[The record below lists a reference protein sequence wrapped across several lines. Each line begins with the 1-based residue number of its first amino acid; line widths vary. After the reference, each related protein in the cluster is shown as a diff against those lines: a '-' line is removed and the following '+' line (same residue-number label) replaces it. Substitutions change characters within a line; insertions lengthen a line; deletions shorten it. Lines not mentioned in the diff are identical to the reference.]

1 MALQKKDREF
11 RLPKISYLDFK
22 TIEMD
27 RVLTGLFERLEHGG
41 YPSVFRDKREL
52 TVDKFVDDI
61 LDASDKFLGFT
72 QHRDMVERWVE
83 THLMDIVNR
92 GKKNAAVAG
101 PRPLHGYTYRFRN
114 PKHSRDYGAAQ
125 HLYQMLYHARNRSGH
140 NAIEHLKGFF
150 FDGFDKLTRELNDKA
165 LTDIETATLL
175 HFLSQRKDTADTKS
189 GGDRFA
195 PVCIGSAD
203 LMAEDIQRLLFYKR
217 HMPRSVMVEY
227 LKVLLTFHLALYHLR
242 LLKLLP
248 AWQKLEG
255 ANSLCAESACPMKPR
270 AQREPQGDCP
280 YKLGL
285 FVDLSGSAESSTAAL
300 AERSADGYFRRIPTF
315 IRAYFMAKK
324 LDEFGEF
331 LLSRGKLI
339 RTISKPI
346 TVGEVFTLQGEPF
359 REEREKY
366 FNGRLRELVDSLRD
380 DENGL
385 DDRTQQLLTLGLSD
399 FETYIEI
406 LVTLRGDF
414 HRDFVIKSFDATML
428 KNKPG
433 ALLAQP
439 RASKSS
445 RRFTLESRLLEVLL
459 QIVVLRPGGDQGYF
473 TGEMRI
479 DDLLSLLR
487 ERYGLYIDQLP
498 PGEGFS
504 APTID
509 ERKALRSNVQAFTGR
524 LREIGFYRDL
534 SDAYVTQTV
543 VPRYT
548 IAERNEGARA

>member
-125 HLYQMLYHARNRSGH
+125 QLYQMLHNARYLAGQK
-140 NAIEHLKGFF
+140 AIEHLKGFF
-150 FDGFDKLTRELNDKA
+150 FDGFDKVTRELNDKA
-165 LTDIETATLL
+165 VTDIETVTLL
-175 HFLSQRKDTADTKS
+175 HFLSQRKDTADTRV

-195 PVCIGSAD
+195 PLCIGSAD
-203 LMAEDIQRLLFYKR
+203 LIAEDIQRLLFYKPF
-217 HMPRSVMVEY
+217 MPRSVMVEY
-227 LKVLLTFHLALYHLR
+227 LKVLLAFHLAMYHLR

-255 ANSLCAESACPMKPR
+255 ANSLCSVSACPMKPR
-270 AQREPQGDCP
+270 EQRETQGDCP

-285 FVDLSGSAESSTAAL
+285 FVDLSGSSESSTAAL
-300 AERSADGYFRRIPTF
+300 AERSADGYYRRIPSF
-315 IRAYFMAKK
+315 VRAYFVAKK
-324 LDEFGEF
+324 LDEFSEH
-331 LLSRGKLI
+331 LVRRGKLI
-339 RTISKPI
+339 RPLNSVFS
-346 TVGEVFTLQGEPF
+346 VGELYGLQGEPF
-359 REEREKY
+359 EEERDKFFGE
-366 FNGRLRELVDSLRD
+366 RLSGLLESLSED
-380 DENGL
+380 DAGL
-385 DDRTQQLLTLGLSD
+385 DAEVDAITKMGLSD

-406 LVTLRGDF
+406 LVALRGAF
-414 HRDFVIKSFDATML
+414 HRKYIIESLDATML
-428 KNKPG
+428 KNKSG
-433 ALLAQP
+433 ALLAQT
-439 RASKSS
+439 RARNAP
-445 RRFTLESRLLEVLL
+445 RRFALDSRLLEVLL
-459 QIVVLRPGGDQGYF
+459 QIAVLRPGGDQGYF

-479 DDLLSLLR
+479 DDLLSFLR

-504 APTID
+504 TPTID
-509 ERKALRSNVQAFTGR
+509 ERKALRSNVQSFTGR

>member
-125 HLYQMLYHARNRSGH
+125 HLYQMLHHARHLAGH
-140 NAIEHLKGFF
+140 KAIGHLKGFF

-165 LTDIETATLL
+165 LTDIETVTLL
-175 HFLSQRKDTADTKS
+175 HFLSQRKDTADTRA

-203 LMAEDIQRLLFYKR
+203 LMAEDIQRLLFYKPF
-217 HMPRSVMVEY
+217 MPRSVMVEY
-227 LKVLLTFHLALYHLR
+227 LKVLLSFHLALYHLR

-270 AQREPQGDCP
+270 EQREPQGDCP

-285 FVDLSGSAESSTAAL
+285 FVDLSGSSESSTAAL
-300 AERSADGYFRRIPTF
+300 AERSADGYYRRIPSF
-315 IRAYFMAKK
+315 VRAYFVAKK
-324 LDEFGEF
+324 LDEFSEH
-331 LLSRGKLI
+331 LVRRGKLI
-339 RTISKPI
+339 RPLNSVFS
-346 TVGEVFTLQGEPF
+346 VGELYGLQGEPF
-359 REEREKY
+359 AEERDKFFGE
-366 FNGRLRELVDSLRD
+366 RLAGLLESLSEGD
-380 DENGL
+380 AGL
-385 DDRTQQLLTLGLSD
+385 DAEVEAITKMGLSD

-406 LVTLRGDF
+406 LVALRGAF
-414 HRDFVIKSFDATML
+414 HRKYIIESLDATML
-428 KNKPG
+428 KNKSG
-433 ALLAQP
+433 ALLAQT
-439 RASKSS
+439 RARNAP
-445 RRFTLESRLLEVLL
+445 RRFSLESRLLEVLL
-459 QIVVLRPGGDQGYF
+459 QIAVLRPGGDQGYF

-479 DDLLSLLR
+479 DDLLSFLR

-504 APTID
+504 VPTID
-509 ERKALRSNVQAFTGR
+509 ERKAMRSNVQAFTGR

>member
-52 TVDKFVDDI
+52 TVDKFVDD
-61 LDASDKFLGFT
+61 LLEADDKFIGFKP
-72 QHRDMVERWVE
+72 HREIVVRWVE

-125 HLYQMLYHARNRSGH
+125 HLYQMLYHARDLAGH
-140 NAIEHLKGFF
+140 RAIEHLKNFF

-175 HFLSQRKDTADTKS
+175 HFLSQRKDTADTRA

-195 PVCIGSAD
+195 PMCIGSAD
-203 LMAEDIQRLLFYKR
+203 LMAEDIQRLLFYKPF
-217 HMPRSVMVEY
+217 MPRSVMVEY
-227 LKVLLTFHLALYHLR
+227 LKILLSFHLALYHLR

-248 AWQKLEG
+248 AWQKLGG
-255 ANSLCAESACPMKPR
+255 ANSLCIGSACPMNPR
-270 AQREPQGDCP
+270 EQREPQGDCP

-285 FVDLSGSAESSTAAL
+285 FVDLSGSSESSTAAL
-300 AERSADGYFRRIPTF
+300 AERSADGYYRRIPSF
-315 IRAYFMAKK
+315 VRAYFVAKK
-324 LDEFGEF
+324 LDEFSEH
-331 LLSRGKLI
+331 LVRRGKLI
-339 RTISKPI
+339 RPLNSVFS
-346 TVGEVFTLQGEPF
+346 VGELYGLQGEPF
-359 REEREKY
+359 AEERDKFFGE
-366 FNGRLRELVDSLRD
+366 RLAGLLESLSEGD
-380 DENGL
+380 AGL
-385 DDRTQQLLTLGLSD
+385 DAEVEAITKMGLSD

-406 LVTLRGDF
+406 LVALRGAF
-414 HRDFVIKSFDATML
+414 HRKYIIESLDATML
-428 KNKPG
+428 KNKQG
-433 ALLAQP
+433 ALLAQT
-439 RASKSS
+439 RARNAP
-445 RRFTLESRLLEVLL
+445 RRFVLESRLLEVLL
-459 QIVVLRPGGDQGYF
+459 QIAVLRPGGDQGYF

-479 DDLLSLLR
+479 DDLLSFLR

-498 PGEGFS
+498 PSEGFS
-504 APTID
+504 TPTID

-543 VPRYT
+543 VPRYK

>member
-61 LDASDKFLGFT
+61 LEASDKFLGFT

-125 HLYQMLYHARNRSGH
+125 HLYQMLHHARHLAGH
-140 NAIEHLKGFF
+140 KAIEHLKGFF

-175 HFLSQRKDTADTKS
+175 HFLSQRKDTADTRA

-203 LMAEDIQRLLFYKR
+203 LMAEDIQRLLFYKPF
-217 HMPRSVMVEY
+217 MPRAVMVEY
-227 LKVLLTFHLALYHLR
+227 LKVLLSFHLALYHLR

-255 ANSLCAESACPMKPR
+255 ANSLCAESACPMRPR
-270 AQREPQGDCP
+270 EQREPQGDCP
-280 YKLGL
+280 HKLGL
-285 FVDLSGSAESSTAAL
+285 FVDLSGSAESPTAAL
-300 AERSADGYFRRIPTF
+300 AERSADGYYRRIPGF
-315 IRAYFMAKK
+315 VRAYFVAKK
-324 LDEFGEF
+324 LDEFSDH
-331 LLSRGKLI
+331 LVRRGKLI
-339 RTISKPI
+339 RPLDSVFS
-346 TVGEVFTLQGEPF
+346 VGELYGLQGEPF
-359 REEREKY
+359 AEERDKFFGE
-366 FNGRLRELVDSLRD
+366 RLAGLLESLSD
-380 DENGL
+380 GDAGL
-385 DDRTQQLLTLGLSD
+385 NAEVEAITKMGLSD

-406 LVTLRGDF
+406 VVALRGAF
-414 HRDFVIKSFDATML
+414 HRKYIIESLDATML
-428 KNKPG
+428 KNKSG
-433 ALLAQP
+433 ALLAQT
-439 RASKSS
+439 RARNTP
-445 RRFTLESRLLEVLL
+445 RRFALESRLLEVLL
-459 QIVVLRPGGDQGYF
+459 QIAVLRPGGVQGYF

-479 DDLLSLLR
+479 DDLLSFLR
-487 ERYGLYIDQLP
+487 ERYGLYIGQLP

-504 APTID
+504 TPTID

-548 IAERNEGARA
+548 IAERAEGARA

>member
-11 RLPKISYLDFK
+11 RLPKISHLDFK

-61 LDASDKFLGFT
+61 LDASDKFLGFS

-92 GKKNAAVAG
+92 GRKNAAVAG

-125 HLYQMLYHARNRSGH
+125 HLYQMLHHARHLAGH
-140 NAIEHLKGFF
+140 KAIEHLKGFF
-150 FDGFDKLTRELNDKA
+150 FDGFDRLTRELNDKA

-175 HFLSQRKDTADTKS
+175 HFLSQRKDTADTRA

-203 LMAEDIQRLLFYKR
+203 LMAEDIQRLLFYKPF
-217 HMPRSVMVEY
+217 MPRSVMVEY
-227 LKVLLTFHLALYHLR
+227 LKVLLSFHLALYHLR

-248 AWQKLEG
+248 AWQRLGG

-270 AQREPQGDCP
+270 EQRDPQGDCP
-280 YKLGL
+280 YQLGL
-285 FVDLSGSAESSTAAL
+285 VVDLSGSAESPTAAL
-300 AERSADGYFRRIPTF
+300 AERSADGYYRRIPGF
-315 IRAYFMAKK
+315 VRAYFVAKK
-324 LDEFGEF
+324 LDEFSEH
-331 LLSRGKLI
+331 LVRRGKLI
-339 RTISKPI
+339 RPLNSVFS
-346 TVGEVFTLQGEPF
+346 VGELYGLQGEPF
-359 REEREKY
+359 AEERDKFFGE
-366 FNGRLRELVDSLRD
+366 RLAGLLESLSEGD
-380 DENGL
+380 GGL
-385 DDRTQQLLTLGLSD
+385 DTEVEAITKMGLSD

-406 LVTLRGDF
+406 LVALRGAF
-414 HRDFVIKSFDATML
+414 HRKYIIESLDATML
-428 KNKPG
+428 KNKSG
-433 ALLAQP
+433 ALLAQT
-439 RASKSS
+439 RARNAP
-445 RRFTLESRLLEVLL
+445 RRFALESRLLEVLL
-459 QIVVLRPGGDQGYF
+459 QIAVLRPGGDQGYF

-479 DDLLSLLR
+479 DDLLTLLR
-487 ERYGLYIDQLP
+487 ERYGLYIDRLP
-498 PGEGFS
+498 PGEALS
-504 APTID
+504 APTIE

-543 VPRYT
+543 VPRYS
-548 IAERNEGARA
+548 IAERSEGART

>member
-22 TIEMD
+22 YIEMD

-61 LDASDKFLGFT
+61 IDASDRFLGFG

-92 GKKNAAVAG
+92 GKANAAVAG

-125 HLYQMLYHARNRSGH
+125 HLYQMLHHARNLSGH
-140 NAIEHLKGFF
+140 RAIEHLKGFF
-150 FDGFDKLTRELNDKA
+150 FDGFDKITRELNEKA

-175 HFLSQRKDTADTKS
+175 HFLSQRKDTADTRS
-189 GGDRFA
+189 GGERFA

-203 LMAEDIQRLLFYKR
+203 LMAEDIQRLLFYKPF
-217 HMPRSVMVEY
+217 MPRAVMVEY
-227 LKVLLTFHLALYHLR
+227 LKILLSFHLALYHLR

-248 AWQKLEG
+248 AWQKIEG
-255 ANSLCAESACPMKPR
+255 ANPLCAEAVCPMKPR
-270 AQREPQGDCP
+270 QQREPQGDCP

-285 FVDLSGSAESSTAAL
+285 FVDLSGSAESATAAL
-300 AERSADGYFRRIPTF
+300 AERSADGYLRRIPSF
-315 IRAYFMAKK
+315 VRAYFVAKK
-324 LDEFGEF
+324 LDEFSEH
-331 LLSRGKLI
+331 LLRRGKLI
-339 RTISKPI
+339 RPLNSVFS
-346 TVGEVFTLQGEPF
+346 VGELYGLQTEPF
-359 REEREKY
+359 AEERDK
-366 FNGRLRELVDSLRD
+366 FFGKRLAGLLESLS
-380 DENGL
+380 EGEGSL
-385 DDRTQQLLTLGLSD
+385 DAEVEAITKMGLSD

-406 LVTLRGDF
+406 LVALRGAF
-414 HRDFVIKSFDATML
+414 HRKYIIESLDATMQ
-428 KNKPG
+428 KNKSG
-433 ALLAQP
+433 ALLAQTRTRNAP
-439 RASKSS
+439 

-459 QIVVLRPGGDQGYF
+459 QIAVLRPGGDQGYF

-479 DDLLSLLR
+479 DDLLSFLR

-498 PGEGFS
+498 PGEGFAS
-504 APTID
+504 PTID
-509 ERKALRSNVQAFTGR
+509 ERKALRNNVQAFTGR

-548 IAERNEGARA
+548 IAEKSEGARA

>member
-61 LDASDKFLGFT
+61 LDADDKFLGFT

-125 HLYQMLYHARNRSGH
+125 HLYQMLHHARHLAGH
-140 NAIEHLKGFF
+140 KAIDHLKGFF

-175 HFLSQRKDTADTKS
+175 HFLSQRKDTADTRA

-203 LMAEDIQRLLFYKR
+203 LMAEDIQRLLFYKPF
-217 HMPRSVMVEY
+217 MPRSVMVEY
-227 LKVLLTFHLALYHLR
+227 LKVLLSFHLALYHLR

-248 AWQKLEG
+248 AWQKLES

-270 AQREPQGDCP
+270 DQREPQGDCP

-285 FVDLSGSAESSTAAL
+285 FVDLSGSSESATAAL
-300 AERSADGYFRRIPTF
+300 AERSADGYYRRIPGF
-315 IRAYFMAKK
+315 VRAYFVAKK
-324 LDEFGEF
+324 LDEFSEH
-331 LLSRGKLI
+331 LVRRGKLI
-339 RTISKPI
+339 RPLNSVFS
-346 TVGEVFTLQGEPF
+346 VGDLYGLQGEPF
-359 REEREKY
+359 AEERDKFFGE
-366 FNGRLRELVDSLRD
+366 RLAGLLESLS
-380 DENGL
+380 EGGGGL
-385 DDRTQQLLTLGLSD
+385 DAEVEAITKMGLSD

-406 LVTLRGDF
+406 LVALRGAF
-414 HRDFVIKSFDATML
+414 HRKYIIESLDATML
-428 KNKPG
+428 KNKSG
-433 ALLAQP
+433 GLLAQT
-439 RASKSS
+439 RARNAP
-445 RRFTLESRLLEVLL
+445 RRFALESRLLEMLL
-459 QIVVLRPGGDQGYF
+459 QIAVLRPGGDQGYF

-479 DDLLSLLR
+479 DDLLSFLR

-498 PGEGFS
+498 PGEGFGT
-504 APTID
+504 PTID
-509 ERKALRSNVQAFTGR
+509 ERKALRTNVQAFTGR

-548 IAERNEGARA
+548 IAERAEGTRA

>member
-125 HLYQMLYHARNRSGH
+125 HLYQMLHHARHLAGH
-140 NAIEHLKGFF
+140 KAIEHLKGFF

-175 HFLSQRKDTADTKS
+175 HFLSQRKDTADTRA

-203 LMAEDIQRLLFYKR
+203 LMAEDIQRLLFYKPF
-217 HMPRSVMVEY
+217 MPRSVMVEY
-227 LKVLLTFHLALYHLR
+227 LKVLLSFHLALYHLR

-270 AQREPQGDCP
+270 EQREPQGDCP
-280 YKLGL
+280 YKFGL

-300 AERSADGYFRRIPTF
+300 AERSADGYYRRIPSF
-315 IRAYFMAKK
+315 VRAYFVGKK
-324 LDEFGEF
+324 LDEFSEH
-331 LLSRGKLI
+331 LVRRGKLI
-339 RTISKPI
+339 RPLNSVFS
-346 TVGEVFTLQGEPF
+346 VGELYGLQGAPF
-359 REEREKY
+359 AEERDKFFGE
-366 FNGRLRELVDSLRD
+366 RLAGLLESLSEGD
-380 DENGL
+380 AGL
-385 DDRTQQLLTLGLSD
+385 AAEVESITKMGLSD

-406 LVTLRGDF
+406 LVALRGAF
-414 HRDFVIKSFDATML
+414 HRKYIIESLDATML
-428 KNKPG
+428 KNKSG
-433 ALLAQP
+433 ALLAQT
-439 RASKSS
+439 RARNAP
-445 RRFTLESRLLEVLL
+445 RRFSLESRLLEVLL
-459 QIVVLRPGGDQGYF
+459 QIAVLRPGGDQGYF

-479 DDLLSLLR
+479 DDLLSFLR

-498 PGEGFS
+498 PGEGFG

-509 ERKALRSNVQAFTGR
+509 ERKALRSNVLAFTGR

-543 VPRYT
+543 VPRYM
-548 IAERNEGARA
+548 IAERNEGARS

>member
-1 MALQKKDREF
+1 MTLQKKDREF

-22 TIEMD
+22 YIEMD

-41 YPSVFRDKREL
+41 YASVFRDKREL

-61 LDASDKFLGFT
+61 IDASDRFLGFS

-125 HLYQMLYHARNRSGH
+125 HLYQMLHHARNLSGLR
-140 NAIEHLKGFF
+140 AIEHLKSFF
-150 FDGFDKLTRELNDKA
+150 FDGFDKVTRELNEKA

-175 HFLSQRKDTADTKS
+175 HFLSQRKDTADTRS

-203 LMAEDIQRLLFYKR
+203 LMAEDIQRLLFYKPF
-217 HMPRSVMVEY
+217 MPRAVMVEY
-227 LKVLLTFHLALYHLR
+227 LKILLSFHLALYHLR

-248 AWQKLEG
+248 AWQKIEG
-255 ANSLCAESACPMKPR
+255 ANPLCTEAACPMKPR
-270 AQREPQGDCP
+270 QEREPQGDCP
-280 YKLGL
+280 YKPGL
-285 FVDLSGSAESSTAAL
+285 FVDLSGSAESATAVL
-300 AERSADGYFRRIPTF
+300 AERSADGYLRRIPGF
-315 IRAYFMAKK
+315 IRAYFVAKK
-324 LDEFGEF
+324 LDEFSEH
-331 LLSRGKLI
+331 LLRRGKLI
-339 RTISKPI
+339 RPLNSVFS
-346 TVGEVFTLQGEPF
+346 VGDLYGLQTEPF
-359 REEREKY
+359 AVERDKFFGERLAGLLESLSDDE
-366 FNGRLRELVDSLRD
+366 GRLDS
-380 DENGL
+380 EVEAI
-385 DDRTQQLLTLGLSD
+385 TKMGLSD

-406 LVTLRGDF
+406 LVALRGAF
-414 HRDFVIKSFDATML
+414 HRQYIIQAFDAMTQ
-428 KNKPG
+428 KNRQG
-433 ALLAQP
+433 ALLAQT
-439 RASKSS
+439 RAKNAP
-445 RRFTLESRLLEVLL
+445 RRFVLESRLLEVLL
-459 QIVVLRPGGDQGYF
+459 QIAVLRPGGDQGYF

-479 DDLLSLLR
+479 DDLLSFLR

-498 PGEGFS
+498 PGEGFTS
-504 APTID
+504 PTID

-548 IAERNEGARA
+548 IAEKSEGRHA

>member
-125 HLYQMLYHARNRSGH
+125 HLYQMLHHARHLAGH
-140 NAIEHLKGFF
+140 KAIEHLKGFF

-175 HFLSQRKDTADTKS
+175 HFLSQRKDTADTRA

-203 LMAEDIQRLLFYKR
+203 MMAEDIQRLLFYKPF
-217 HMPRSVMVEY
+217 MPRSVMVEY
-227 LKVLLTFHLALYHLR
+227 LKVLLSFHLALYHLR

-255 ANSLCAESACPMKPR
+255 ANSLCAESACPMRPR
-270 AQREPQGDCP
+270 EQREPQGDCP

-285 FVDLSGSAESSTAAL
+285 FVDLSGSSESSTAAL
-300 AERSADGYFRRIPTF
+300 AERSADGYYRRIPSF
-315 IRAYFMAKK
+315 VRAYFVAKK
-324 LDEFGEF
+324 LDEFSEH
-331 LLSRGKLI
+331 LVRRGKLI
-339 RTISKPI
+339 RPLNSVLS
-346 TVGEVFTLQGEPF
+346 VGELYGLQGATF
-359 REEREKY
+359 AEERDKFFGE
-366 FNGRLRELVDSLRD
+366 RLAGLLESLSEGD
-380 DENGL
+380 AGL
-385 DDRTQQLLTLGLSD
+385 DAEVEAITKMGLSD
-399 FETYIEI
+399 FETYIET
-406 LVTLRGDF
+406 LVALRGTF
-414 HRDFVIKSFDATML
+414 HRKYIIESLDTTML
-428 KNKPG
+428 KNKSG
-433 ALLAQP
+433 ALLAQT
-439 RASKSS
+439 RARNAP
-445 RRFTLESRLLEVLL
+445 RRFVLESRLLEVLL
-459 QIVVLRPGGDQGYF
+459 QIAVLRPGGDRGYF

-479 DDLLSLLR
+479 DDLLSFLR

-498 PGEGFS
+498 LDEGFS

>member
-52 TVDKFVDDI
+52 TVAKFVDDI
-61 LDASDKFLGFT
+61 LDARDKFLGFT
-72 QHRDMVERWVE
+72 QHRDIVERWVE

-125 HLYQMLYHARNRSGH
+125 HLYQMLHHARHLAGH
-140 NAIEHLKGFF
+140 KAIEHLKGFF

-175 HFLSQRKDTADTKS
+175 HFLSQRKDTADTRA

-203 LMAEDIQRLLFYKR
+203 LMAEDIQRLLFYKPF
-217 HMPRSVMVEY
+217 MPRSVMVEY
-227 LKVLLTFHLALYHLR
+227 LKVLLSFHLALYHLR

-270 AQREPQGDCP
+270 EQREPQGDCP

-285 FVDLSGSAESSTAAL
+285 FVDLSGSAESASAAL
-300 AERSADGYFRRIPTF
+300 AERSADGYYRRIPGF
-315 IRAYFMAKK
+315 VRAYFVAKK
-324 LDEFGEF
+324 LDEFSEH
-331 LLSRGKLI
+331 LVRRGKLI
-339 RTISKPI
+339 RPLNS
-346 TVGEVFTLQGEPF
+346 VFSVRELYSLQGEPF
-359 REEREKY
+359 EEERDKFFGE
-366 FNGRLRELVDSLRD
+366 RLAGLLESLSEGD
-380 DENGL
+380 AGL
-385 DDRTQQLLTLGLSD
+385 DTEVEAITKMGLSD

-406 LVTLRGDF
+406 LVALRGAF
-414 HRDFVIKSFDATML
+414 HRKYIIESLDATML
-428 KNKPG
+428 KNKSG
-433 ALLAQP
+433 ALLAQT
-439 RASKSS
+439 RARNAP

-459 QIVVLRPGGDQGYF
+459 QIAVLRPGGDLGYF

-479 DDLLSLLR
+479 DDLLSFLR

-498 PGEGFS
+498 LGEGS
-504 APTID
+504 PTID

-548 IAERNEGARA
+548 IAERNEGACS

>member
-61 LDASDKFLGFT
+61 LDARDKFLGFT
-72 QHRDMVERWVE
+72 QHRDIVERWVE

-125 HLYQMLYHARNRSGH
+125 HLYQMLHHARHLAGH
-140 NAIEHLKGFF
+140 KAIEHLKGFF

-175 HFLSQRKDTADTKS
+175 HFLSQRKDTADTRA

-195 PVCIGSAD
+195 PVCIGLAD
-203 LMAEDIQRLLFYKR
+203 LMAEDIQRLLFYKPF
-217 HMPRSVMVEY
+217 MPRSVMVEY
-227 LKVLLTFHLALYHLR
+227 LKVLLSFHLALYHLR

-270 AQREPQGDCP
+270 EQREPQGDCP

-285 FVDLSGSAESSTAAL
+285 FVDLSGSAESASAAL
-300 AERSADGYFRRIPTF
+300 AERSADGYYRRIPGF
-315 IRAYFMAKK
+315 VRAYFVAKK
-324 LDEFGEF
+324 LDEFSEH
-331 LLSRGKLI
+331 LVRRGKLI
-339 RTISKPI
+339 RPLNS
-346 TVGEVFTLQGEPF
+346 VFSVRELYSLQGEPF
-359 REEREKY
+359 EEERDKFFGE
-366 FNGRLRELVDSLRD
+366 RLAGLLESLSEGD
-380 DENGL
+380 AGL
-385 DDRTQQLLTLGLSD
+385 DTEVEAITKMGLSD

-406 LVTLRGDF
+406 LVAQRGAF
-414 HRDFVIKSFDATML
+414 HRKYIIESLDATML
-428 KNKPG
+428 KNKSG
-433 ALLAQP
+433 ALLAQT
-439 RASKSS
+439 RARNAP

-459 QIVVLRPGGDQGYF
+459 QIAVLRPGGDLGYF

-479 DDLLSLLR
+479 DDLLSFLR

-498 PGEGFS
+498 PGEGS
-504 APTID
+504 PTID

-548 IAERNEGARA
+548 IAERNEGACS

>member
-61 LDASDKFLGFT
+61 LDASDKFLGFR

-150 FDGFDKLTRELNDKA
+150 FHGFDKLTRELNDKA

-175 HFLSQRKDTADTKS
+175 HFLSQRKDTADTRA

-203 LMAEDIQRLLFYKR
+203 LMAEDIQRLLFYKPF
-217 HMPRSVMVEY
+217 MPRSVMVEY
-227 LKVLLTFHLALYHLR
+227 LKVLLSFHLALYHLR

-248 AWQKLEG
+248 AWQKLEA

-270 AQREPQGDCP
+270 EQREPQGDCP

-300 AERSADGYFRRIPTF
+300 AERSADGYYRRIPSF
-315 IRAYFMAKK
+315 VRAYFVAKK
-324 LDEFGEF
+324 LDEFSEH
-331 LLSRGKLI
+331 LVRRGKLI
-339 RTISKPI
+339 RPLNSVFS
-346 TVGEVFTLQGEPF
+346 VGELFGLQGEPF
-359 REEREKY
+359 AEERDKFFGE
-366 FNGRLRELVDSLRD
+366 RLAGLLESLSEGD
-380 DENGL
+380 AGL
-385 DDRTQQLLTLGLSD
+385 DAEVEAITKMGLSD

-406 LVTLRGDF
+406 LAALRGAF
-414 HRDFVIKSFDATML
+414 HRKYIIESLDATML
-428 KNKPG
+428 KNKSG
-433 ALLAQP
+433 ALLAQT
-439 RASKSS
+439 RARNAP
-445 RRFTLESRLLEVLL
+445 RRFALESRLLEVLL
-459 QIVVLRPGGDQGYF
+459 QIAVLRPGGDQGYF

-479 DDLLSLLR
+479 DDLLSFLR

>member
-61 LDASDKFLGFT
+61 LDARDKFLGFT

-125 HLYQMLYHARNRSGH
+125 HLYQMLHHARNLSGH
-140 NAIEHLKGFF
+140 NAIKHLKEFF
-150 FDGFDKLTRELNDKA
+150 FDGFDKVTRELNDKA

-175 HFLSQRKDTADTKS
+175 HFLSQRKDTADTRA

-203 LMAEDIQRLLFYKR
+203 LMAEDIQRMLFYKPF
-217 HMPRSVMVEY
+217 MPRSVMVEY
-227 LKVLLTFHLALYHLR
+227 LKVLLSFHLALYHLR

-255 ANSLCAESACPMKPR
+255 ANSLCAELACPMKPR
-270 AQREPQGDCP
+270 EQREPQGDCP

-285 FVDLSGSAESSTAAL
+285 FVDLTGSAESATATI
-300 AERSADGYFRRIPTF
+300 AERSADGCYRRIPSF
-315 IRAYFMAKK
+315 VRAYFVAKK
-324 LDEFGEF
+324 LDEFSEH
-331 LLSRGKLI
+331 LVRRGKLI
-339 RTISKPI
+339 RPLNSVFS
-346 TVGEVFTLQGEPF
+346 VGELYGLQGVPF
-359 REEREKY
+359 AEERDKFFGE
-366 FNGRLRELVDSLRD
+366 RLAGLLESLSEGD
-380 DENGL
+380 GGL
-385 DDRTQQLLTLGLSD
+385 DAEVDAITKMGLSD

-406 LVTLRGDF
+406 LVALRGAF
-414 HRDFVIKSFDATML
+414 HRKYIIESLDATML
-428 KNKPG
+428 KNKSG
-433 ALLAQP
+433 ALLAQT
-439 RASKSS
+439 RARNAP
-445 RRFTLESRLLEVLL
+445 RRFALESRLLEVLL
-459 QIVVLRPGGDQGYF
+459 QIAVLRPGGEQGYF

-479 DDLLSLLR
+479 DDLLSFLR

-498 PGEGFS
+498 PGEGF
-504 APTID
+504 ATPTID

-548 IAERNEGARA
+548 IAERAEGART